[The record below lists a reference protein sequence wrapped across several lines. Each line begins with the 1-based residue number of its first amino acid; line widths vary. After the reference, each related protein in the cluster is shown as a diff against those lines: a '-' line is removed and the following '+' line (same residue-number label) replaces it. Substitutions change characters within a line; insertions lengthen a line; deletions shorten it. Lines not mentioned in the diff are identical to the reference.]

1 MPTTTRRRA
10 GAMATLGSGPQGRS
24 DFETHSLRADGG
36 RYALMDSELLEP
48 SHSPRQPA
56 SFDDEVRSVWE
67 IVPRCVFG
75 KVISFLIL
83 LTLNPAIPN
92 GTRAQNLGPFSPGL
106 GFLADY
112 TGDVSPGFIHEVPE
126 LGIEIVNGTGRLET
140 GATLSGVRVIR
151 VLPKG
156 PAARA
161 GIRDQR
167 TRGRAILT
175 GALVAG
181 GLIFPPIL
189 LAAFAVGQSDLGDSY
204 DTIIAVD
211 AERTRDVIE
220 LENAIRKGR
229 GAPIVYLS
237 VVRDG
242 KRNQVQVVVWTEGD
256 QMK

>member
-1 MPTTTRRRA
+1 MGCTRPVMRPTARRRA
-10 GAMATLGSGPQGRS
+10 VAMAILGSGPQGRS
-24 DFETHSLRADGG
+24 DSEIHSLRAD
-36 RYALMDSELLEP
+36 RSHALMERLNLP
-48 SHSPRQPA
+48 SIDIKVRWGSRAILPRFV
-56 SFDDEVRSVWE
+56 S
-67 IVPRCVFG
+67 G
-75 KVISFLIL
+75 TVISFLIL
-83 LTLNPAIPN
+83 LTLNAALPN
-92 GTRAQNLGPFSPGL
+92 GARAQNLSHFSADL
-106 GFLADY
+106 RSLADY
-112 TGDVSPGFIHEVPE
+112 TGDGSLGLIHEVPE

-140 GATLSGVRVIR
+140 GATLRGVKVIR

-161 GIRDQR
+161 GLRDQR
-167 TRGRAILT
+167 NLGKSILT

-181 GLIFPPIL
+181 GLVFPPIL
-189 LAAFAVGQSDLGDSY
+189 LAAFAVGQSELGDSH

-220 LENAIRKGR
+220 LENAISRGR

-242 KRNQVQVVVWTEGD
+242 KRNQIQVLLWTEGE